1 VAGIRACLLVKALW
15 FLYNL
20 GIKGRLF
27 SNAFLRAAS
36 PFCWPANS
44 LHFRS
49 KSGNFHG
56 SVSVVS
62 TLFSIPRKARG
73 AHAPARRGAAGRYVG
88 GTENLLVRSLEQ
100 VIAGAEPT
108 WNPIVLSGVTG
119 TGKSLLLD
127 LFAGEFTAAFPQT
140 QIITTTG
147 ADYARAFAD
156 ACDADSIGDFR
167 QKFGRAQLLAIDDLH
182 RLVGKNGAEQE
193 LIHLL
198 DALTRR
204 GSLVVATMRHSP
216 LDTQLCPM
224 LQSRLSAGLVIPVIP
239 PKPEARREIVANL
252 AQEQQ
257 VELPPAVLESLANPQ
272 AMSWQSL
279 VTVPQLR
286 HAVMELAQRAKSKRS
301 PIDSSW
307 LDELAE
313 QERPEARAVMK
324 HVAAAIAKQFQQSVA
339 DLRGQT
345 RRQSVVQPRNLAMH
359 LCRRLTGSSY
369 ASIGRYF
376 GNRDHTTVLHSCRK
390 AATELAENVPLQRLI
405 EELAASLAAEER

>member
-1 VAGIRACLLVKALW
+1 M
-15 FLYNL
+15 
-20 GIKGRLF
+20 
-27 SNAFLRAAS
+27 
-36 PFCWPANS
+36 
-44 LHFRS
+44 
-49 KSGNFHG
+49 
-56 SVSVVS
+56 VS

-73 AHAPARRGAAGRYVG
+73 AHASARGGAARRYIG
-88 GTENLLVRSLEQ
+88 GTENLLVRSLEH
-100 VIAGAEPT
+100 VLAGEEPT
-108 WNPIVLSGVTG
+108 WNPIVLSGVSG
-119 TGKSLLLD
+119 CGKSLLLD
-127 LFAGEFTAAFPQT
+127 LFAGEFAAAFSQT

-182 RLVGKNGAEQE
+182 RLAGKNGAERE
-193 LIHLL
+193 LVHLL

-204 GSLVVATMRHSP
+204 GSLVIATMTHNP

-224 LQSRLSAGLVIPVIP
+224 LQSRLSAGLIIPVVS
-239 PKPEARREIVANL
+239 PKPEARREIVASL

-257 VELPPAVLESLANPQ
+257 VELSPAVREMLANPL
-272 AMSWQSL
+272 AMNGQSL
-279 VTVPQLR
+279 VTVSQLR
-286 HAVMELAQRAKSKRS
+286 HAVMQLAQRAKSKKS
-301 PIDSSW
+301 PVDPNW

-324 HVAAAIAKQFQQSVA
+324 HISAAIAKQFQQSVA

-369 ASIGRYF
+369 AAIGRYF

-390 AATELAENVPLQRLI
+390 AAMELAENVPLQRLI

>member
-1 VAGIRACLLVKALW
+1 
-15 FLYNL
+15 
-20 GIKGRLF
+20 
-27 SNAFLRAAS
+27 
-36 PFCWPANS
+36 
-44 LHFRS
+44 
-49 KSGNFHG
+49 
-56 SVSVVS
+56 VVS

-73 AHAPARRGAAGRYVG
+73 AHASARGGAAGRYVG

-100 VIAGAEPT
+100 VIAGAEPN
-108 WNPIVLSGVTG
+108 WNPVMLSGVSG
-119 TGKSLLLD
+119 CGKSLLLE
-127 LFAGEFTAAFPQT
+127 LFAGEFAAAFPQT

-167 QKFGRAQLLAIDDLH
+167 QKFGKAQLLAIDDLH
-182 RLVGKNGAEQE
+182 RLAGKNGAEQE

-204 GSLVVATMRHSP
+204 GSLVIATMRHSP
-216 LDTQLCPM
+216 LDTPLCPM
-224 LQSRLSAGLVIPVIP
+224 LQSRLCAGLIIPVVT
-239 PKPEARREIVANL
+239 PKQEARREIVAAL
-252 AQEQQ
+252 AREQQ
-257 VELPPAVLESLANPQ
+257 LELPLAIQERLANPT
-272 AMSWQSL
+272 ARGGQSL

-286 HAVMELAQRAKSKRS
+286 HVVLELAQRARLKKS
-301 PIDSSW
+301 PTDPNW
-307 LDELAE
+307 LDELTE

-369 ASIGRYF
+369 AAIGRYF

>member
-1 VAGIRACLLVKALW
+1 LQCLAPSAGLQTA
-15 FLYNL
+15 
-20 GIKGRLF
+20 
-27 SNAFLRAAS
+27 
-36 PFCWPANS
+36 
-44 LHFRS
+44 LHFAAQ
-49 KSGNFHG
+49 SGNFHG

-73 AHAPARRGAAGRYVG
+73 AHASVRRGDARRYIG

-100 VIAGAEPT
+100 VLAGEEPT
-108 WNPIVLSGVTG
+108 WNPVVLSGVTG
-119 TGKSLLLD
+119 CGKTLLLD
-127 LFAGEFTAAFPQT
+127 LFADEFAGAFRQPH
-140 QIITTTG
+140 IIATTG
-147 ADYARAFAD
+147 ADYARAFAN

-182 RLVGKNGAEQE
+182 RLAGKNGAEQE
-193 LIHLL
+193 LVHLL

-204 GSLVVATMRHSP
+204 GSLVIATMRHSP

-224 LQSRLSAGLVIPVIP
+224 LQSRLSAGLVIPVAP
-239 PKPEARREIVANL
+239 PQPEARSEIVASL

-257 VELPPAVLESLANPQ
+257 VELPPAVLERLANPL
-272 AMSWQSL
+272 AMSGQSL
-279 VTVPQLR
+279 VTVLQLR
-286 HAVMELAQRAKSKRS
+286 HAVMELAQRAKSKNS
-301 PIDSSW
+301 PADPNW

-324 HVAAAIAKQFQQSVA
+324 HVAATVAKQFQQSVA
-339 DLRGQT
+339 DLRGQS

-359 LCRRLTGSSY
+359 LCRRLTGGSY
-369 ASIGRYF
+369 AAIGRYF

-390 AATELAENVPLQRLI
+390 AATELTENLPLQRLI